1 MLLKKIFI
9 FLILVVFST
18 NSLAV
23 SPRSTG
29 KYKNWESFVAETDK
43 GKICFAQTVPT
54 KRAPAAVKRDKSKL
68 FVTFRPSEEIKD
80 EVSLTSGHD
89 YKTSSVTASSGK
101 RRYSFFS
108 QKEFAW
114 LLDDQEEKKFI
125 QLMKKATDIIVKART
140 TNGAE
145 TTDHYSMMGFT
156 KAYNTA
162 KKTCS

>member
-1 MLLKKIFI
+1 MKAKILFT
-9 FLILVVFST
+9 LILTFFLLPKALA
-18 NSLAV
+18 NSPV
-23 SPRSTG
+23 SSG
-29 KYKNWESFVAETDK
+29 KFKNWEAFTLKGEK
-43 GKICFAQTVPT
+43 GKVCFAQTIPT

-140 TNGAE
+140 TKGAE

>member
-1 MLLKKIFI
+1 MLIKKIFI
-9 FLILVVFST
+9 LLILIVFSS
-18 NSLAV
+18 NALAV
-23 SPRSTG
+23 TPRSTG

-125 QLMKKATDIIVKART
+125 QLMKRATDIIVKART